1 MDRFRAMTV
10 FVAAAQAGSLSG
22 AARRLSMP
30 LTTVSRHLAWLETHV
45 GTTLI
50 SRTTRHMALTDAG
63 STYLEVC
70 RRVLD
75 DLDGAESAL
84 AGRGRELAGDF
95 TMTAPIE
102 FGRLHVLPIVQRFLT
117 MNPRVNCQLILSD
130 RNVDL
135 AKDGV
140 DIAIRIGALAD
151 FVAHCIQGRHL
162 AAADLCGGELSQK
175 TRHTGR
181 AGGARYTRLH
191 RLFEYRRRYTVA
203 IP

>member
-63 STYLEVC
+63 STYLEIC

-95 TMTAPIE
+95 TM
-102 FGRLHVLPIVQRFLT
+102 RRQ
-117 MNPRVNCQLILSD
+117 SSS
-130 RNVDL
+130 
-135 AKDGV
+135 GV
-140 DIAIRIGALAD
+140 CMSCRSSNA
-151 FVAHCIQGRHL
+151 
-162 AAADLCGGELSQK
+162 S
-175 TRHTGR
+175 
-181 AGGARYTRLH
+181 
-191 RLFEYRRRYTVA
+191 
-203 IP
+203 

>member
-22 AARRLSMP
+22 AARQLSMP
-30 LTTVSRHLAWLETHV
+30 LTTVSRHLAWLEAHV

-50 SRTTRHMALTDAG
+50 ARTTRHMALTDAG
-63 STYLEVC
+63 SAYLEVC

-102 FGRLHVLPIVQRFLT
+102 FGRLHVLPIVQQFLAT
-117 MNPRVNCQLILSD
+117 NPRVNCRLILSD

-135 AKDGV
+135 ARDGV
-140 DIAIRIGALAD
+140 DVAIRIGTLAE
-151 FVAHCIQGRHL
+151 FLAHCIQGRHL
-162 AAADLCGGELSQK
+162 AAADVRSGELSQEA
-175 TRHTGR
+175 RHTGCT
-181 AGGARYTRLH
+181 GDARNARLH
-191 RLFEYRRRYTVA
+191 RVFKHRRWDAVA
-203 IP
+203 IS